1 MHGDV
6 ALVKAERGDRWGN
19 LVYRKSARNYGP
31 TMASAAKVTIA
42 QVYEIVPL
50 GGLDPESI
58 VTPGIFVTHV
68 VKVPRRQAKI
78 PSGGVTRGVTG
89 KAA

>member
-1 MHGDV
+1 
-6 ALVKAERGDRWGN
+6 
-19 LVYRKSARNYGP
+19 
-31 TMASAAKVTIA
+31 
-42 QVYEIVPL
+42 VYEIVPL
-50 GGLDPESI
+50 GGLDPEVI